1 MHVRNIVYII
11 YNIQTEMGCHR
22 TTFPWIFANDWQE
35 ASVKVTNL
43 LNNESKLKRR
53 QAQVLKWW
61 RTKVAEAQR
70 RVQKAVLQL

>member
-1 MHVRNIVYII
+1 MYVHNIVYIM
-11 YNIQTEMGCHR
+11 YNTQAEMGCHR
-22 TTFPWIFANDWQE
+22 TTFPWIFANDWKE